1 MGLPRQEEVTMN
13 RVKLATTL
21 AAAAGIGVVLVPLA
35 AQAGHENTVLET
47 SLSGKNKV
55 STDGKTGVGDPNG
68 RGEAYVF
75 GIDGDASTLCYLID
89 VDKITGLQ
97 RPAGG
102 PRAAHIHEGAAG
114 TNGPVVVSL
123 AFPQGGQSADCVSES
138 EAAFTPGG
146 ATVAE
151 ILANPADYYVNVH
164 NGRYPA
170 GAVRGQLQAAD

>member
-1 MGLPRQEEVTMN
+1 MN
-13 RVKLATTL
+13 RVKLTAL
-21 AAAAGIGVVLVPLA
+21 AAAAGIGVVLVPLT

-47 SLSGKNKV
+47 SLSGDNEI
-55 STDGKTGVGDPNG
+55 STDGESGAGDPNG
-68 RGEAYVF
+68 SGEAYVF
-75 GIDGDASTLCYLID
+75 GIDGDATTLCYVID

-97 RPAGG
+97 RRAGG

-114 TNGPVVVSL
+114 TNGPVVVAL

-138 EAAFTPGG
+138 EAAFIPGG
-146 ATVAE
+146 TTVAE

-170 GAVRGQLQAAD
+170 GALRGQLSVAD